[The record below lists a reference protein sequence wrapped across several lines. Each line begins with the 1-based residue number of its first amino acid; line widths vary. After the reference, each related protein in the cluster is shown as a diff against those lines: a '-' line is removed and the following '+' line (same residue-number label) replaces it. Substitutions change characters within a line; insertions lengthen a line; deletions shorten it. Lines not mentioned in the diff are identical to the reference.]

1 MVFSLSRLLC
11 LCNNSDHTIMTMGDS
26 YRGLGRS
33 RVQLLSLSI
42 FGLANAA
49 VNNDAS
55 PYEIKFNDTASV
67 GPDGE
72 CRVDAV

>member
-1 MVFSLSRLLC
+1 
-11 LCNNSDHTIMTMGDS
+11 MTMGVS
-26 YRGLGRS
+26 HRGLGRS
-33 RVQLLSLSI
+33 RIQLLSLSI
-42 FGLANAA
+42 LGLANAA

-72 CRVDAV
+72 WRVDAV

>member
-1 MVFSLSRLLC
+1 
-11 LCNNSDHTIMTMGDS
+11 MGYA

-42 FGLANAA
+42 LGLAHAA
-49 VNNDAS
+49 VNNDA
-55 PYEIKFNDTASV
+55 PAYEIKFNDTAFV

-72 CRVDAV
+72 CPTYAV